1 MRWRIGN
8 SFSVNILSDPWLYSE
23 DGFHVSSP
31 FLSRF
36 RNLLVR
42 DLFSNDTYQ
51 WNYFLLCNLFLP
63 GDVKKNLKLPIC
75 QENLE
80 DDLVW
85 HSICGGDY
93 IVKSGY
99 DVALSMTA
107 LLARLLTQ
115 LSDWSKL
122 WALQIPPKMKNF
134 M

>member
-1 MRWRIGN
+1 MHWRIGN

-23 DGFHVSSP
+23 DGFHVSLP
-31 FLSRF
+31 FLSGF